1 MAMINSSLSP
11 FIGEVV
17 APGDVVLDLSN
28 AGPVVRLGSGLRQ
41 DGGVVTAVKA
51 GRLQRTKQNK
61 YWISGSQKRY
71 SPVVDDPVIGVVT
84 ERRGELYALDIFGPT
99 TANLPTLAF
108 ENATRRN
115 RPNLQVGA
123 AVYARIAKVSK
134 EEDPELACVDE
145 SGKAEGFGPL
155 TGGYIF
161 DCSTSLARALL
172 SKPPCPVLAAL
183 GQKVSFEMAV
193 GLNGRVWVRS
203 ASPATTIL
211 VCTAI
216 QNAEFLSPTQAQLMV
231 KKLLRRTQ

>member
-1 MAMINSSLSP
+1 MNNPSLSP

-61 YWISGSQKRY
+61 YWISGSQKR
-71 SPVVDDPVIGVVT
+71 
-84 ERRGELYALDIFGPT
+84 LYVLDIFGPT

-115 RPNLQVGA
+115 RPNLQ
-123 AVYARIAKVSK
+123 
-134 EEDPELACVDE
+134 
-145 SGKAEGFGPL
+145 AEGFGPL

-203 ASPATTIL
+203 ALPATTIL

-216 QNAEFLSPTQAQLMV
+216 QNAEFLSPMQAQLMV